1 MTWPW
6 AVAPLRKCSMGEWLC
21 MCQSISHHHSIT
33 THHPITHHSIN
44 HQSSPCNHHHAIII
58 QSPTITTFTCKNTPT
73 HTRQTQQRHNRRQQ
87 RSPTGISNCTRTR
100 LRIRNDGS
108 QTHFNKSHIAAT
120 RARKRARFGDRPIA
134 VLQRGGALQE
144 RQDDR
149 GDSGRELCAGEA
161 AD

>member
-21 MCQSISHHHSIT
+21 MCQLVSHAIIT
-33 THHPITHHSIN
+33 N
-44 HQSSPCNHHHAIII
+44 QSSIIIMQSSSFII

-108 QTHFNKSHIAAT
+108 QTQLNKSHIAAA

-149 GDSGRELCAGEA
+149 GDSGRELRAGEA

>member
-1 MTWPW
+1 MSGC
-6 AVAPLRKCSMGEWLC
+6 A
-21 MCQSISHHHSIT
+21 SI
-33 THHPITHHSIN
+33 
-44 HQSSPCNHHHAIII
+44 HQSSFNQSLSTIQLPTTQSSFNQSLPTIQLPTIQSSYNHPPLNHHAIII

-87 RSPTGISNCTRTR
+87 RSPTGISNCTRTC

-108 QTHFNKSHIAAT
+108 NTHFNKSHIAAT
-120 RARKRARFGDRPIA
+120 CARKRARFGDRPIA

-149 GDSGRELCAGEA
+149 GDSGRELRAGEA

>member
-6 AVAPLRKCSMGEWLC
+6 AVAPLRRCSMGEWLC
-21 MCQSISHHHSIT
+21 IHPSIIIQSIT
-33 THHPITHHSIN
+33 THHPITY
-44 HQSSPCNHHHAIII
+44 HHAIIMQSPTNHSPIII

-108 QTHFNKSHIAAT
+108 QTQFSESRIAAT

-149 GDSGRELCAGEA
+149 GDSGRELRAGEA

>member
-1 MTWPW
+1 MSGC
-6 AVAPLRKCSMGEWLC
+6 A
-21 MCQSISHHHSIT
+21 SINHHSTNNYPITYHHSIIMQSSCN
-33 THHPITHHSIN
+33 HHAITNHSLTNHHTITHHN
-44 HQSSPCNHHHAIII
+44 HIHTQE
-58 QSPTITTFTCKNTPT
+58 TPT
-73 HTRQTQQRHNRRQQ
+73 HTPQTQQRHNRRQQ

-108 QTHFNKSHIAAT
+108 NTQLNKSRIAAA
-120 RARKRARFGDRPIA
+120 RARKCARFGDRPIA

-149 GDSGRELCAGEA
+149 GDSGRELRAGEA

>member
-1 MTWPW
+1 MSGC
-6 AVAPLRKCSMGEWLC
+6 ACVS
-21 MCQSISHHHSIT
+21 QSVITIQSIT
-33 THHPITHHSIN
+33 THHPIIHHSIIM
-44 HQSSPCNHHHAIII
+44 QSSSFIMQSPTTQSSCNHP
-58 QSPTITTFTCKNTPT
+58 SPTITTFTCKNTPT

-87 RSPTGISNCTRTR
+87 RSPTSISNCTRTR

-108 QTHFNKSHIAAT
+108 QTQFSESRIAAT

>member
-1 MTWPW
+1 MSGC
-6 AVAPLRKCSMGEWLC
+6 ACVS
-21 MCQSISHHHSIT
+21 QSVITIQSLT
-33 THHPITHHSIN
+33 THHPITHHSIIMQSSCN
-44 HQSSPCNHHHAIII
+44 HQPITHLSLTIRSITI
-58 QSPTITTFTCKNTPT
+58 QSPTITTFTCKNTTT
-73 HTRQTQQRHNRRQQ
+73 HTPQTQQRHNRRQQ

-108 QTHFNKSHIAAT
+108 QTHFSKSHIAAA

-149 GDSGRELCAGEA
+149 GDSGRELRAGEA

>member
-1 MTWPW
+1 MSGC
-6 AVAPLRKCSMGEWLC
+6 ACVS
-21 MCQSISHHHSIT
+21 QSINN
-33 THHPITHHSIN
+33 HHSIN
-44 HQSSPCNHHHAIII
+44 HAINNHSVNHAINHQSTTIHSPLNHHAIIM

-73 HTRQTQQRHNRRQQ
+73 NTRQTQQRHNRRQQ

-108 QTHFNKSHIAAT
+108 QTQFSKSHIAAT

-149 GDSGRELCAGEA
+149 GDSGRELRAGEA

>member
-1 MTWPW
+1 MSGC
-6 AVAPLRKCSMGEWLC
+6 ACVS
-21 MCQSISHHHSIT
+21 QSVINQSIT
-33 THHPITHHSIN
+33 THHPIIHHSIIM
-44 HQSSPCNHHHAIII
+44 QSSCNHHHSSCNYPPLNHHAIII

-73 HTRQTQQRHNRRQQ
+73 NTRQTQQRHNRRQQ

-108 QTHFNKSHIAAT
+108 QTQFNKSHIAAT
-120 RARKRARFGDRPIA
+120 CARKRARFGDRPIA

-149 GDSGRELCAGEA
+149 GDSGRELRAGEA

>member
-6 AVAPLRKCSMGEWLC
+6 AVAPRRRCSMGEWLC
-21 MCQSISHHHSIT
+21 IHPSIIIQSIT
-33 THHPITHHSIN
+33 THHPITY
-44 HQSSPCNHHHAIII
+44 HHAIIMQSPTNHSPIII

-73 HTRQTQQRHNRRQQ
+73 NTRQTQQRHNRRQQ

-149 GDSGRELCAGEA
+149 GDSGRELRAGEA

>member
-1 MTWPW
+1 MSGC
-6 AVAPLRKCSMGEWLC
+6 A
-21 MCQSISHHHSIT
+21 SI
-33 THHPITHHSIN
+33 
-44 HQSSPCNHHHAIII
+44 HQSSFNQQLSNHLSPFNHHAIIMQSSCNHQPI
-58 QSPTITTFTCKNTPT
+58 THQSSYNHSPFNHSSPTITTFTCKNTT
-73 HTRQTQQRHNRRQQ
+73 TNTRQSQQRHNRRQQ

-108 QTHFNKSHIAAT
+108 QTHFNKSPIAAT